1 MGNCC
6 DGTKNIFD
14 VLNLQLDKDN
24 KSKKRDFSDFQSQ
37 TDYNIE
43 KNNTQEKDID
53 NQNNFSSIPY
63 ISKKKLKL
71 KILQSKYLIE
81 GKIYII
87 NSLGLTEP
95 KNNYNDGLTIFGDEN
110 VYK

>member
-6 DGTKNIFD
+6 DGVKNIFD
-14 VLNLQLDKDN
+14 VVSLKLEKDN
-24 KSKKRDFSDFQSQ
+24 KYKKHNYSDFQSQ

-43 KNNTQEKDID
+43 NNSIQKNNID
-53 NQNNFSSIPY
+53 NQNIYPSIPF

-81 GKIYII
+81 GKTYII
-87 NSLGLTEP
+87 NSLGLIEP

-110 VYK
+110 V